1 MLAGHQAEVGNDAG
15 AGEAL
20 PVADLD
26 RQRETV
32 NVEMPRRQARRR
44 ASAVNSVS
52 PAIAVIFS
60 SSRSRRALASSTV
73 SYASSKAAC
82 VAGASK
88 R

>member
-1 MLAGHQAEVGNDAG
+1 MLA
-15 AGEAL
+15 
-20 PVADLD
+20 PVKRCQSPISTASAKP
-26 RQRETV
+26 V

-44 ASAVNSVS
+44 ASAVNSLS